1 MWVPS
6 AKSSVELKRLG
17 AGLLVRLG
25 EGRRAWTKST
35 WSFRHWTLSRIVRW
49 SLRLAAHGQK
59 EKRLV
64 AQQRPAEAW
73 GEAVRIP

>member
-1 MWVPS
+1 MSEPS
-6 AKSSVELKRLG
+6 AKSSVDLMVLEAGRLVK
-17 AGLLVRLG
+17 LE

-49 SLRLAAHGQK
+49 SSAPAAHDQR

-64 AQQRPAEAW
+64 AQQRLGEAW
-73 GEAVRIP
+73 VEAVRIP